1 MAPGPPSLP
10 AGRPRRNAAR
20 LPRRRWR
27 RIAVLLMTP
36 VVDRWS
42 ETTTLLLLRRPSSSC
57 RCCRTSRG
65 VACYEYEYR
74 RFAAC
79 VRCAFPLISRRRNY
93 YSTPSN
99 AKHAIKQARHNA
111 PATVV
116 RGISWRPLVC
126 LASSSSLPLR
136 LPHIYRQQLLET
148 IPQSRAEQ
156 GTTRPAGDNSRDN
169 SRNSPSRAAE
179 LSTCRACDCATAW
192 S

>member
-1 MAPGPPSLP
+1 MP

-42 ETTTLLLLRRPSSSC
+42 ETTTLLLLRRPSKQQLQVLPDV
-57 RCCRTSRG
+57 RG

-79 VRCAFPLISRRRNY
+79 VRCAPSRLVVVEIT
-93 YSTPSN
+93 TPSN

-111 PATVV
+111 PAVV
-116 RGISWRPLVC
+116 RGISWRLAAFSLPGEFVE
-126 LASSSSLPLR
+126 LASPTPAQAAAARNHSAVPRGAGHNQASRGQLQRQLP
-136 LPHIYRQQLLET
+136 
-148 IPQSRAEQ
+148 
-156 GTTRPAGDNSRDN
+156 
-169 SRNSPSRAAE
+169 E
-179 LSTCRACDCATAW
+179 LSKPGC
-192 S
+192 